1 MRIPRLRRDAF
12 IAARRDKGG
21 GSPRRESRSWIGRI
35 GMIGFLFFLVK
46 GLLWLLIPSLI
57 AIGLL

>member
-1 MRIPRLRRDAF
+1 MHKEPQ
-12 IAARRDKGG
+12 
-21 GSPRRESRSWIGRI
+21 PEERRERPLGARIRFWVGRF
-35 GMIGFLFFLVK
+35 GVIGFLFFLVK